1 MLRNDKLRIGTILL
15 ANNNSLPIQK
25 VLISLT
31 TVRIIWIREVSLDV
45 GTVSHLD
52 VLGLVELDI
61 MLLLLQSR
69 LIFHHILWRLLLLL

>member
-1 MLRNDKLRIGTILL
+1 MLRNDKLRIGAILL
-15 ANNNSLPIQK
+15 ANDNSLPIQK

-31 TVRIIWIREVSLDV
+31 TVRIIWIWKVSLDV
-45 GTVSHLD
+45 GTIGHLD

>member
-31 TVRIIWIREVSLDV
+31 TVRIIWIWEVSLDV
-45 GTVSHLD
+45 GTVGHLD
-52 VLGLVELDI
+52 VLGLIELDI
-61 MLLLLQSR
+61 MLLLFQSR